1 MTFSAG
7 NVLLRVELSCDV
19 QFWSDMQVDGC
30 TTEGSLL
37 CQGSDA
43 SDCSAG
49 LTLTVTPGEKRSS
62 FFESI
67 SFLISEPMT
76 CVTKTGS
83 GQTYGKTLLIE
94 VRFTQGLSWTMTP
107 VRS

>member
-1 MTFSAG
+1 M
-7 NVLLRVELSCDV
+7 LLRVELSCDV

-49 LTLTVTPGEKRSS
+49 LTLTVTPGEKRS
-62 FFESI
+62 
-67 SFLISEPMT
+67 
-76 CVTKTGS
+76 
-83 GQTYGKTLLIE
+83 
-94 VRFTQGLSWTMTP
+94 
-107 VRS
+107 

>member
-1 MTFSAG
+1 
-7 NVLLRVELSCDV
+7 
-19 QFWSDMQVDGC
+19 MQVDGC

-49 LTLTVTPGEKRSS
+49 LTLTVTPGETRPS

-67 SFLISEPMT
+67 SFLISETMT

-83 GQTYGKTLLIE
+83 GQTYEKTLTAGG
-94 VRFTQGLSWTMTP
+94 RFTQGLSWTMIR
-107 VRS
+107 VRL